1 MVREYRYFVADA
13 YTDRSFVGN
22 PSGVVLTEGKMTD
35 EECLKAARELKH
47 SETTCVRR
55 LDTDIYHVRYFSPVK
70 EVSLSGHAALG
81 TFWTLAH
88 LGYIDGREEE
98 VQIRQ
103 YTKAGALRVKI
114 QFYEEKVSFVQ
125 IELPKMKVV
134 EEIED
139 VREVAEAF
147 KLDLEDLDAELKPAV
162 IDAGIR
168 AMVIPVR
175 EKAVLKKMEPKRRR
189 MARLT
194 EKYGCQCFHLF
205 SYDGDGCVVQ
215 RNFAPS
221 AGIWEE
227 SGTGTASGAMY
238 AYLKEKNR
246 LARRKITCRQGE
258 EIGRPSEIVLDEIDG
273 AIYVG
278 GKACV
283 VMEGIMRI

>member
-81 TFWTLAH
+81 TFWTLAE

-98 VQIRQ
+98 RQVRQ

-114 QFYEEKVSFVQ
+114 QFHEEKVNFVQ
-125 IELPKMKVV
+125 IELPKMKLV
-134 EEIED
+134 EEIEN

-147 KLDLEDLDAELKPAV
+147 KLDSVDLDGALRPAV

-175 EKAVLKKMEPKRRR
+175 EKSLLKEMEPKRRR
-189 MARLT
+189 MMQLT

-205 SYDGDGCVVQ
+205 YYDGVGCVFQ
-215 RNFAPS
+215 RNFAP
-221 AGIWEE
+221 AVGIWEE

-238 AYLKEKNR
+238 AYLKEKNC
-246 LARRKITCRQGE
+246 LARRKITCYQGE
-258 EIGRPSEIVLDEIDG
+258 EIGRPSEIVVDEIDG

-283 VMEGIMRI
+283 VMEGIMRL

>member
-98 VQIRQ
+98 IQIRQ

-125 IELPKMKVV
+125 IELPKMKLV

-215 RNFAPS
+215 RNFAP
-221 AGIWEE
+221 AADIWEE

>member
-81 TFWTLAH
+81 AFWTLAH
-88 LGYIDGREEE
+88 LGYIAGREEE
-98 VQIRQ
+98 NQIRQ

-114 QFYEEKVSFVQ
+114 QFHEEKVSFVQ
-125 IELPKMKVV
+125 IELPKMKLV

-147 KLDLEDLDAELKPAV
+147 KLDLEDLDGELKPAV

-175 EKAVLKKMEPKRRR
+175 EKVVLKKMEPKRRR

-194 EKYGCQCFHLF
+194 EKYGPQCFHLF
-205 SYDGDGCVVQ
+205 YYDGDGSVVQ

-221 AGIWEE
+221 AGSWEE
-227 SGTGTASGAMY
+227 PGTGTASGAMY

-246 LARRKITCRQGE
+246 LARRKITCSQGE

>member
-81 TFWTLAH
+81 TFWTLAE

-114 QFYEEKVSFVQ
+114 QFHEEKVSFVQ
-125 IELPKMKVV
+125 IELPKMKLVK
-134 EEIED
+134 EIED

-147 KLDLEDLDAELKPAV
+147 KLDLEDLDGELKPAV
-162 IDAGIR
+162 VDAGIR

-194 EKYGCQCFHLF
+194 EKYGC
-205 SYDGDGCVVQ
+205 
-215 RNFAPS
+215 
-221 AGIWEE
+221 
-227 SGTGTASGAMY
+227 
-238 AYLKEKNR
+238 
-246 LARRKITCRQGE
+246 
-258 EIGRPSEIVLDEIDG
+258 
-273 AIYVG
+273 
-278 GKACV
+278 
-283 VMEGIMRI
+283 

>member
-103 YTKAGALRVKI
+103 YTKAGALRAKI
-114 QFYEEKVSFVQ
+114 QFHEEKVSFVQ
-125 IELPKMKVV
+125 IELPKMKLV

-147 KLDLEDLDAELKPAV
+147 KLDLEDLDGELKPAV

-194 EKYGCQCFHLF
+194 EKYGSQCFHLF

-215 RNFAPS
+215 RNFAPA

-246 LARRKITCRQGE
+246 LARKKITCNQGE

>member
-88 LGYIDGREEE
+88 LGYITGREEE
-98 VQIRQ
+98 VQVRQ

-114 QFYEEKVSFVQ
+114 QFHEEKVSFVQ
-125 IELPKMKVV
+125 IELPKMKLV

-139 VREVAEAF
+139 VRDVAEAF

-194 EKYGCQCFHLF
+194 EKYGSQCFRLF

-215 RNFAPS
+215 RNFAP
-221 AGIWEE
+221 AVGIWEE

-246 LARRKITCRQGE
+246 LAHRIITCSQGE

>member
-35 EECLKAARELKH
+35 EECLKAAWELKH

-114 QFYEEKVSFVQ
+114 KFHEEKVSFVQ

-168 AMVIPVR
+168 AMVILVR

>member
-114 QFYEEKVSFVQ
+114 QFHEEKVSFVQ
-125 IELPKMKVV
+125 IELPKMKLV

-147 KLDLEDLDAELKPAV
+147 NLDREDLDAELRPAV

-194 EKYGCQCFHLF
+194 EKYGSQCFHLF

-221 AGIWEE
+221 MGIWEE

-246 LARRKITCRQGE
+246 LAGRKITCNQGE

>member
-35 EECLKAARELKH
+35 EECIKAARELKH

-70 EVSLSGHAALG
+70 EVALSGHAALG

-114 QFYEEKVSFVQ
+114 QFHEEKVSFVQ
-125 IELPKMKVV
+125 IELPKMKLV

-139 VREVAEAF
+139 VREVVEAF
-147 KLDLEDLDAELKPAV
+147 KLDLEDLNGELKPAV
-162 IDAGIR
+162 VDAGIR

-215 RNFAPS
+215 RNFAP
-221 AGIWEE
+221 AVGIWEE

-246 LARRKITCRQGE
+246 LVRRKITCNQGE

>member
-81 TFWTLAH
+81 TFWTLAE

-114 QFYEEKVSFVQ
+114 QFHEEKVSFVQ
-125 IELPKMKVV
+125 IELPKMKLV

-147 KLDLEDLDAELKPAV
+147 KLDPQDLDGELKPAA
-162 IDAGIR
+162 IDGGIR

-175 EKAVLKKMEPKRRR
+175 EKTVLKKMEPKRRR

-205 SYDGDGCVVQ
+205 YYGGDGSVVQ
-215 RNFAPS
+215 RNFAP
-221 AGIWEE
+221 ATGIWEE

-238 AYLKEKNR
+238 VYLKEKNR
-246 LARRKITCRQGE
+246 LARRKITCCQGE

-273 AIYVG
+273 KVYVG